1 MASTRR
7 SAVLEVHDLRVRYD
21 AMEALH
27 GVSFGVRHGEAVAII
42 GANGSGKST
51 TLRALMGLVP
61 SAGRVTLDGRSLGPL
76 SPWARAEAG
85 IAWVPEGRR
94 VFGEFTVE
102 DNLLAGGYRHRRR
115 SDARRRG
122 LDRVYTLFPSL
133 ADRRRQLGRTLSGGE
148 QQMLALGRALMAGP
162 RLLLVDEASLGL
174 APLMVERVYEAIA
187 SLVAAGVTLLLV
199 EQNVRQALSI
209 ATRAYVLE
217 VGRIVRAGT
226 AAELAGDPAVRDAY
240 LGA

>member
-1 MASTRR
+1 
-7 SAVLEVHDLRVRYD
+7 VLDVRDLRVRYG
-21 AMEALH
+21 AMEALR
-27 GVSFGVRHGEAVAII
+27 GVSLEVRQGEAVAII

-61 SAGRVTLDGRSLGPL
+61 STGEITLDGRALGALP
-76 SPWARAEAG
+76 PWARAEAG

-94 VFGEFTVE
+94 MFGELTVE
-102 DNLLAGGYRHRRR
+102 ENLLAGGYRHRRHAA
-115 SDARRRG
+115 ARRAS
-122 LDRVYTLFPSL
+122 LERVYALFPAL
-133 ADRRRQLGRTLSGGE
+133 ADRRRQPGRTLSGGE

-174 APLMVERVYEAIA
+174 APLMVERVYGAIA
-187 SLVAAGVTLLLV
+187 TLVASGVTLLLV
-199 EQNVRQALSI
+199 EQNVRQALGI

-226 AAELAGDPAVRDAY
+226 ASELADDPAVRDAY

>member
-1 MASTRR
+1 
-7 SAVLEVHDLRVRYD
+7 VLEVHDLHVRYG
-21 AMEALH
+21 AMEALR
-27 GVSFGVRHGEAVAII
+27 GVSFEVRHGEAVAII

-61 SAGRVTLDGRSLGPL
+61 AAGRVSLDGRPL
-76 SPWARAEAG
+76 AALTPWARAEAG
-85 IAWVPEGRR
+85 MAWVPEGRR
-94 VFGEFTVE
+94 VFGDFTVE
-102 DNLLAGGYRHRRR
+102 ENLLAGGYRHRRR
-115 SDARRRG
+115 ADVGRRG
-122 LDRVYTLFPSL
+122 LARVYALFPSL

-174 APLMVERVYEAIA
+174 APLMVERVYTTIA
-187 SLVAAGVTLLLV
+187 TLVASGVTLLLV
-199 EQNVRQALSI
+199 EQNVRRALSI

-217 VGRIVRAGT
+217 VGRIVRTGT
-226 AAELAGDPAVRDAY
+226 AADLADDPAVRDAY